1 MTERKVH
8 VFASGKVQ
16 GVFYRASTRQR
27 ASELGLAGWV
37 RNLDDGRVEALLSG
51 SAQQVEDMLVWM
63 RQGPAGARVDKLAV
77 TESNE
82 LAPDGFVVR

>member
-1 MTERKVH
+1 MTERTVH

-51 SAQQVEDMLVWM
+51 SAQQVEDMLAWM
-63 RQGPAGARVDKLAV
+63 HQGPAGARVDKLAV
-77 TESNE
+77 TESDE
-82 LAPDGFVVR
+82 LAPDGFVVC